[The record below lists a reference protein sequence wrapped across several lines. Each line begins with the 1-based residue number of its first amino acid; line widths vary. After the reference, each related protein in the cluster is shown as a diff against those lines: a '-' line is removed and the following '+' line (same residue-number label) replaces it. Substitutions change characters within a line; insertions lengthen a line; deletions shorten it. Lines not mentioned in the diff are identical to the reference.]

1 MRKLASAVAALML
14 FGVPDVR
21 AADHLQRFYDGNQL
35 FEYCAKRGSPSFDEG
50 QCVGFIVGVSDTLA
64 IVPFTGKISP
74 LSLPET
80 TSDSI
85 GGAGHRGWVL
95 Q

>member
-35 FEYCAKRGSPSFDEG
+35 FEYCEKREARHSMRAN
-50 QCVGFIVGVSDTLA
+50 V
-64 IVPFTGKISP
+64 
-74 LSLPET
+74 
-80 TSDSI
+80 
-85 GGAGHRGWVL
+85 
-95 Q
+95 